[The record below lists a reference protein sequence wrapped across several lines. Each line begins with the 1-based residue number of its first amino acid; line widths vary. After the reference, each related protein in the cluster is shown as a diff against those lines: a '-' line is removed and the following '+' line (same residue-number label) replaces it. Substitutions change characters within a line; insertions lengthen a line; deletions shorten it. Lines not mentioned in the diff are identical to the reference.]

1 MTEQDWIIENDLDY
15 QERRQYERYSTD
27 FYLCVYEKDK
37 TSPLGQVVDIS
48 LGGLQLVSS
57 EPIPTNTLFKLW
69 MDVSME
75 SGSRKQ
81 IVFTAKSVWGIG
93 FTAKSV
99 LGREDDDNDDSYNT
113 GFQFLNLTPEVLQS
127 MQSIIDE
134 LGRNQS
140 SAQA

>member
-1 MTEQDWIIENDLDY
+1 MAEQDWIIENDLDD

-57 EPIPTNTLFKLW
+57 EPIPTNKHFDLW

-75 SGSRKQ
+75 SGRREQ
-81 IVFTAKSVWGIG
+81 VVFTAKSVW
-93 FTAKSV
+93 
-99 LGREDDDNDDSYNT
+99 GREDDDNDDSYNT
-113 GFQFLNLTPEVLQS
+113 GFQFLNLTPEALRS

-134 LGRNQS
+134 LG
-140 SAQA
+140 A

>member
-1 MTEQDWIIENDLDY
+1 MAEQDWIIENDLDD

-57 EPIPTNTLFKLW
+57 EPIPTNKHFDLW

-75 SGSRKQ
+75 SGRREQ
-81 IVFTAKSVWGIG
+81 VVFTAKSVW
-93 FTAKSV
+93 
-99 LGREDDDNDDSYNT
+99 GREDDDNDDSYNT
-113 GFQFLNLTPEVLQS
+113 GFQFLNLTPEALQS

-134 LGRNQS
+134 LGV
-140 SAQA
+140 